1 MGTLHYGDMDTPI
14 WIDDHALAHLKV
26 VIVTKLR
33 RGESF
38 TVSWRHPEDEPGGR
52 STIWLD
58 PSIPLF
64 FTFDEP
70 EAPQLDREL
79 LEELAH
85 SATSTNGIILTSEHT
100 TPPQTGTELGDA
112 A

>member
-38 TVSWRHPEDEPGGR
+38 IVSWMHPEDQPGGR
-52 STIWLD
+52 SAIWLD

-70 EAPQLDREL
+70 EPPRLDREWL
-79 LEELAH
+79 QELAD
-85 SATSTNGIILTSEHT
+85 SATSTNGIMLTSEHT
-100 TPPQTGTELGDA
+100 APPLPGDEIGDA